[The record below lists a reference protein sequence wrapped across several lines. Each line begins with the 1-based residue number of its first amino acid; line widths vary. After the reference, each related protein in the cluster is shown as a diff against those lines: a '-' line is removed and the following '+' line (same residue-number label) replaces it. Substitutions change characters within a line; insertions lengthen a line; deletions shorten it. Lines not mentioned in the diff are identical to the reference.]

1 MQTLGYRSTPTL
13 GKCLGFPIKHT
24 LNPHDFGF
32 VIERIQSRLA
42 GWKSHLLSFARR
54 LVLTQVVTGAIPSY
68 TMQCSILPPKIIK
81 CVDKLNR
88 DFLWGSTKNN
98 KKIHMVNWKKVM
110 KPKKDGGLGLQTTKE
125 KNTALLAKLN
135 WRMHRE
141 KDSLWAR
148 VLT

>member
-1 MQTLGYRSTPTL
+1 
-13 GKCLGFPIKHT
+13 
-24 LNPHDFGF
+24 
-32 VIERIQSRLA
+32 
-42 GWKSHLLSFARR
+42 
-54 LVLTQVVTGAIPSY
+54 
-68 TMQCSILPPKIIK
+68 MQCSILPPKIVK

-88 DFLWGSTKNN
+88 DFLWGSTENN
-98 KKIHMVNWKKVM
+98 KKIHMVNWKKVR
-110 KPKKDGGLGLQTTKE
+110 KPQKDGGLGLQATKE